1 MQAHPDASQ
10 VDVRPMGLVMQV
22 PSRVSLNPYKH
33 LPGVSLNTS
42 ERSLVMFGKLSTMHL
57 KGWRPSMSKGDS
69 ESMYT
74 KYSFAD
80 SFEQSHILFDR
91 LLNIHSAM
99 ESTDEL
105 VVTFFG
111 QQ

>member
-1 MQAHPDASQ
+1 
-10 VDVRPMGLVMQV
+10 
-22 PSRVSLNPYKH
+22 
-33 LPGVSLNTS
+33 
-42 ERSLVMFGKLSTMHL
+42 
-57 KGWRPSMSKGDS
+57 MSKGDS